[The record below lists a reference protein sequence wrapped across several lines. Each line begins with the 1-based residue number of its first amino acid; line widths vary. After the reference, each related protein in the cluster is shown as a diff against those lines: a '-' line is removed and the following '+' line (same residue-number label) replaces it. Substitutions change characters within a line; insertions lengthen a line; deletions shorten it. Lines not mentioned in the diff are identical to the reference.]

1 MTSKTYRTYARQSR
15 DDKLLSLSDAE
26 LLQELRTTTRL
37 KNLWDNLP
45 IRQGPANTHYRDK
58 LKVIEQIKEER
69 GL

>member
-15 DDKLLSLSDAE
+15 EDKLLSLSDAE
-26 LLQELRTTTRL
+26 LLQELKTTTRL
-37 KNLWDNLP
+37 KHLWDNLP

-58 LKVIEQIKEER
+58 LKVIEQIKKER